1 MASLTNE
8 NAVLPSRSQ
17 TAEPPPQAV
26 MLPPPASA
34 VPSPPTAASAATPPA
49 ELAEVPPQKRQ
60 RPLGE
65 IAPLPRA
72 SSPEAT
78 TSVDEDSH
86 YSATSVEDCPACQGK
101 HRAHTCVRRPK
112 VSVRGGGRKPCR
124 CGSTTHRRVNN
135 RACPLNEKYQNV
147 SILFYFLSEFF
158 TMIFLIKLIN
168 KMLRIQSL
176 ISFMRLLLFVFNRVA
191 AFTPQKLRKERRR
204 G

>member
-147 SILFYFLSEFF
+147 SILFYFLTEFF
-158 TMIFLIKLIN
+158 TM
-168 KMLRIQSL
+168 
-176 ISFMRLLLFVFNRVA
+176 VFNYI
-191 AFTPQKLRKERRR
+191 
-204 G
+204 